1 MTPHTLAELL
11 RRYLA
16 SGAAI
21 DALDQATWLD
31 PATLAAVDALAGKL
45 PFPYDAE
52 ETVVVARVRTV
63 PSCTAY
69 VRISGRVALDALRA
83 GTAPGARLLGFALV
97 ADDGSIVER
106 AP

>member
-11 RRYLA
+11 RRHLA
-16 SGAAI
+16 SGAA
-21 DALDQATWLD
+21 LDPLAQATWLD
-31 PATLAAVDALAGKL
+31 PATLTTVAALGGKL

-52 ETVVVARVRTV
+52 ETAVVAQVHSV
-63 PSCTAY
+63 PRCAAY
-69 VRISGRVALDALRA
+69 LRISGRVALDALRA

-97 ADDGSIVER
+97 DDDGRIVER